1 MLGLMMQ
8 QPLLISSIIRQA
20 ATLSPQQQIVSRRI
34 EADHPDG
41 PIHRYTYRDCYR
53 RTCQLAH
60 ALKKLGV
67 SPGDR
72 IGTLAWNGYRH
83 VELYYAISGL
93 GAIVHTVN
101 PRLFAQ
107 QIEYIINH
115 AEDSLLFVDLTFV
128 PLLNEL
134 ADSIPTVS
142 RIVLLCDAAHAP
154 RDAKFKFISYES
166 LLDDQPDTYPWPDFD
181 ENTAACLCYTS
192 GTTGNP
198 KGVLY
203 SHRSTVIHALA
214 SSVPNGLNLSRDTV
228 ALPVVPMYHVSA
240 WGLPYSGL
248 LSSAKLVLPG
258 AGMDGA
264 ALYELIMGEGV
275 NLMLGVAT
283 VWLNLLGHL
292 DKNSLKLAPGIT
304 VGLGGGATPLAIVE
318 KFRDQHNCYVM
329 PLWGMT
335 ETSPL
340 ATFGR
345 RTAEVDALPVEQRNK
360 VQTSAGRAI
369 YGIEL
374 EIFDASDQPLPH
386 DGDASGE
393 LRVRGP
399 WILQSYYRNDSEAC
413 INGWFETGDVA
424 TIDSQGY
431 LRIIDRKKDVIKSG
445 GEWISS
451 IALENAAL
459 SHPSV
464 RESCV
469 VGVPHPKWDER
480 PLLLI
485 VLEDGHTLD
494 KAALTAHLSERVAKW
509 WLPDDIVAID
519 ELPHTAT
526 GKLHKVPLRER
537 YRDHYAGQ

>member
-8 QPLLISSIIRQA
+8 QQLLISSIIRQA
-20 ATLSPQQQIVSRRI
+20 TALSPQQEIVSRRI
-34 EADHPDG
+34 ETDHADG

-53 RTCQLAH
+53 RVGQLAH

-67 SPGDR
+67 KPGDR

-115 AEDSLLFVDLTFV
+115 AEDSLLFVDLSFV
-128 PLLNEL
+128 SLLEEL
-134 ADSIPTVS
+134 AESIPTVT
-142 RIVLLCDAAHAP
+142 RIVLLCDDAHAP
-154 RDAKFKFISYES
+154 VNAKFKFTTYES
-166 LLDDQPDTYPWPDFD
+166 LLEGHPEEYEWPEFD
-181 ENTAACLCYTS
+181 ENSAACLCYTS

-214 SSVPNGLNLSRDTV
+214 SCVPNGLNLSRDTAV
-228 ALPVVPMYHVSA
+228 LPVVPMYHVSA
-240 WGLPYSGL
+240 WGIPYSGL
-248 LSSAKLVLPG
+248 IAGAKLVLPG

-264 ALYELIMGEGV
+264 ALYEMIIAEKV

-283 VWLNLLGHL
+283 VWLNLLTYL
-292 DKNSLKLAPGIT
+292 DKTGQKLTPGII

-318 KFRDQHNCYVM
+318 KFREQHDCYVM

-340 ATFGR
+340 ATFGGR
-345 RTAEVDALPVEQRNK
+345 GREVDAMPIEQRNR
-360 VQTSAGRAI
+360 VQTSAGRGI

-374 EIFDASDQPLPH
+374 EIFDANDQAVPH
-386 DGDASGE
+386 DGSASGE

-399 WILQSYYRNDSEAC
+399 WILREYYRNDTQAC
-413 INGWFETGDVA
+413 VNGWFETGDVA
-424 TIDSQGY
+424 TIDSLGY
-431 LRIIDRKKDVIKSG
+431 LRIVDRKKDVIKSG

-451 IALENAAL
+451 IALENGAL
-459 SHPSV
+459 SHQSV
-464 RESCV
+464 HEACV
-469 VGVPHPKWDER
+469 VGIPHPKWDER
-480 PLLLI
+480 PLLLV
-485 VLEDGHTLD
+485 VLEEGHTLD
-494 KAALTAHLSERVAKW
+494 KAALTAHLGERVAKW
-509 WLPDDIVAID
+509 WLPDDIIAVD

-537 YRDHYAGQ
+537 YRDHYAGK